1 MFASSRRSQVVTTSS
16 CARTASDCT
25 ATRENGIPP
34 HSLTCQHSRPKICS
48 VAPGASA
55 MLGST
60 VSHYRVFEKLG
71 GGGMG
76 IVYRAEDLV
85 LRRPVALKFLP
96 QELTKDERSLERF
109 LREARAA
116 AALNHPN
123 ICMVYEIGEHDR
135 QQFIVMELLEGRTL
149 KDHIAGRPLP
159 KHEVIDLAIQLA
171 DAWGPH
177 TPRGSS
183 IATSS
188 RLIFL

>member
-25 ATRENGIPP
+25 ATRENGIQP

-85 LRRPVALKFLP
+85 LRRPLALTFLP
-96 QELTKDERSLERF
+96 QELPQAKRLLQSL
-109 LREARAA
+109 L
-116 AALNHPN
+116 
-123 ICMVYEIGEHDR
+123 C
-135 QQFIVMELLEGRTL
+135 ELLT
-149 KDHIAGRPLP
+149 DVA
-159 KHEVIDLAIQLA
+159 
-171 DAWGPH
+171 
-177 TPRGSS
+177 
-183 IATSS
+183 
-188 RLIFL
+188 